1 MKALDESVVIEVA
14 ARRPGEEQKTASG
27 IVIGV
32 EKVGEIPTYGTI
44 VAIGRYAEGKEIELG
59 DVVLIPQGRMQNVPD
74 PKVVDGELADKSP
87 KARQLVATHWKN
99 IQVNYGKKN
108 A

>member
-14 ARRPGEEQKTASG
+14 ARRVGEEQKTASG
-27 IVIGV
+27 IVIGR
-32 EKVGEIPTYGTI
+32 ETIGEVPTYGTI
-44 VAIGRYAEGKEIELG
+44 VSIGSRAVGNELEVG

-74 PKVVDGELADKSP
+74 PKVVDGSLDGKSNQ
-87 KARQLVATHWKN
+87 ARQLVATHWKN
-99 IQVNYGKKN
+99 IQVKYGNKN